1 MTGRKSWVAV
11 ALSVAIPGL
20 GHVYAGTFGLALA
33 FAFTDRVL
41 PALLELLAGAGSVS
55 VEALA
60 ITKLWLPLAT
70 RLIAAVHALRMVRL
84 NAPQAAPGAYGFLA
98 VGWFVAAFALG
109 QVTGRFVTAVPLT
122 SGGHGLRPEDR
133 VLTTR
138 LGAAAEPKPGALAVY
153 FEDWPDG
160 GAANPLVPLL
170 RQVKVARVTD
180 AGRDAFEV
188 EPGIAVPLGDYG
200 GVPLGVLSAPS
211 GQRLDWDRIGASPTP

>member
-1 MTGRKSWVAV
+1 VTGRKPWVAV

-33 FAFTDRVL
+33 FGLADRLL
-41 PALLELLAGAGSVS
+41 PPALELLAGAGGLSVKS
-55 VEALA
+55 LA
-60 ITKLWLPLAT
+60 ITKLCLPLAT
-70 RLIAAVHALRMVRL
+70 RLVAALHAVDRVRL
-84 NAPQAAPGAYGFLA
+84 NAPQAAPGAYGFFA

-109 QVTGRFVTAVPLT
+109 QVTGRFVTTVPLT
-122 SGGHGLRPEDR
+122 SGGHGLRPSDR

-138 LGAAAEPKPGALAVY
+138 LGEASRPQPGALAVY

-170 RQVKVARVTD
+170 RQVKVGRVTD
-180 AGRDAFEV
+180 AGALAFEV
-188 EPGIAVPLGDYG
+188 LGQTIPLGDYG

-211 GQRLDWDRIGASPTP
+211 GQRLDWDRIGQSPTP